1 MPRNMAAEGVEYSRE
16 NNLFHPKE
24 LELVKLGRQVN
35 QSELHKVLLSA
46 VIRMRAHQA
55 LKVNQ

>member
-1 MPRNMAAEGVEYSRE
+1 MPRNMAAEAVEYSRE

-35 QSELHKVLLSA
+35 QSELQKVLLSA